1 MSHLRPTVTPSV
13 TCTCTPPT
21 PIHARGNKGM
31 LIGDDHEDNKHD
43 YDDRGHN
50 DSRSNLN
57 SHQIPP
63 RVFKLNIQSV
73 FNLVSN
79 VEYDGSD
86 NEFSSFLL

>member
-1 MSHLRPTVTPSV
+1 MF
-13 TCTCTPPT
+13 
-21 PIHARGNKGM
+21 
-31 LIGDDHEDNKHD
+31 IGDDHEDNKHD

-86 NEFSSFLL
+86 NEISSFLLQAVPVEPNEKNFRHEPMGAQFKVC